1 MSENSTDKGE
11 EVEEQTK
18 HTCII
23 CLDRIVDIRLPCGH
37 AVMCETCLRELK
49 HRSNKCPTCRVP
61 FDKYFVLEADDDHH
75 LVRSP
80 SFINP
85 ERSIAPFGALRRFS
99 SETTIHNDRPTAS
112 AHQAHPT
119 NTRHRI
125 SGPDCGSLICYVICG
140 IIFGPVVIWLAFAIY
155 YFFAMSGDIDRCTAN
170 SSNWFT
176 AFLAVISLYFFPF
189 GVFNRTAIDCITAF
203 SAIILF
209 VWGYQILFTSRYC
222 PLSELPLSWYLMAI
236 ALAVV
241 TVPMLL
247 CCGCMSCL
255 CSTAM
260 FVPSSNRSRD

>member
-125 SGPDCGSLICYVICG
+125 SGPDVHTTPTTHHTLTS
-140 IIFGPVVIWLAFAIY
+140 
-155 YFFAMSGDIDRCTAN
+155 
-170 SSNWFT
+170 
-176 AFLAVISLYFFPF
+176 
-189 GVFNRTAIDCITAF
+189 RTHIH
-203 SAIILF
+203 
-209 VWGYQILFTSRYC
+209 QIASFTSYHITSSRITSHDITHEC
-222 PLSELPLSWYLMAI
+222 AVRI
-236 ALAVV
+236 AD
-241 TVPMLL
+241 MLCNLRNHIRSGGDLVGFCDLLFL
-247 CCGCMSCL
+247 CDE
-255 CSTAM
+255 
-260 FVPSSNRSRD
+260 R